1 VQFLVKIEST
11 KGLDNTIVFVIKLLL
26 HDDVVMLNPP
36 TLIEHNN
43 DYNVNG
49 IILRRLPSMRR

>member
-1 VQFLVKIEST
+1 
-11 KGLDNTIVFVIKLLL
+11 
-26 HDDVVMLNPP
+26 MLNLP

-49 IILRRLPSMRR
+49 IILRRLPPKSSNQCVDKKKKKIFQEKTWASGS